1 MPLAGATHHLCVVLV
16 SCKFLNMFFFVI
28 AGGTDSA
35 QWLMTSASP

>member
-1 MPLAGATHHLCVVLV
+1 MSLAGAVHALYVVLG
-16 SCKFLNMFFFVI
+16 SCNFLNMFFVI